1 MVYLRDE
8 VQAYFTCVSCVCV
21 CVCVCAYVCV
31 CVRSYVCVVCVDVR
45 RCRWIGDDNELT

>member
-21 CVCVCAYVCV
+21 CVRM

-45 RCRWIGDDNELT
+45 RCRWIGDDDELT